1 MEIDQ
6 YKDTTNY
13 IKHKCYVPIFNKMST
28 RPEDDGTS
36 LPFFMKG
43 VVSRD
48 VCNVTTDTSLKMNY
62 YADGKIRGNYNTFLP
77 KKKL

>member
-1 MEIDQ
+1 MN
-6 YKDTTNY
+6 TS
-13 IKHKCYVPIFNKMST
+13 PI
-28 RPEDDGTS
+28 DDGTP

-48 VCNVTTDTSLKMNY
+48 VCNITTDISLKMNY
-62 YADGKIRGNYNTFLP
+62 FADGKIRGNYNTFLP